1 MNKKITIKSI
11 SQQDKTVKASIN
23 INGHEEIVTTLF
35 NENCAPYISLK
46 SIDPYVIGFLY
57 FAMNYGYDIESK
69 LPISEELYY
78 NLHFHFIDSLIQA
91 NPNFHRV
98 QINAPLTQAND
109 ISFNNKNIVA
119 TGISCGVDS
128 LYTIATHG
136 KQSSILS
143 DYKLNALC
151 FFNVGAAM
159 KGNYEPSAL
168 IEGRKKLAQTFAEE
182 YGYKFLYVE
191 SNIHFIINKYAP
203 YSHVENHTYMAL
215 FCCLHLQNGIAK
227 YYYSSGY
234 TIKDF
239 SIIKEGNKELD
250 AAHYDLLTLSIASI
264 NGCKFYSIGS
274 TTTRLN
280 KVSYLCNYPPAYKY
294 LNVCV
299 NEVQND
305 NKCFKCIRTILEID
319 AVGDITKFN
328 KVFDIN
334 EYQSNFNWYLR
345 RLYID
350 CKLKKDPLLQEV
362 YPYFKYKISLTFKL
376 KTIFSIIINK
386 LLRKNG

>member
-1 MNKKITIKSI
+1 MKIIIESI
-11 SQQDKTVKASIN
+11 SQQDNIVKASIN
-23 INGHEEIVTTLF
+23 IGGHNEIVTTLF
-35 NENCAPYISLK
+35 NKNCIPYISIK
-46 SIDPYVIGFLY
+46 NIDPYVIGFLY
-57 FAMNYGYDIESK
+57 FAMNHGYDIESK
-69 LPISEELYY
+69 IPISEELYY
-78 NLHFHFIDSLIQA
+78 NLQFNFIDSLIQA
-91 NPNFHRV
+91 NPNFYRV
-98 QINAPLTQAND
+98 QINAPLTHANVT
-109 ISFNNKNIVA
+109 SSKNIVA

-136 KQSSILS
+136 KQSTIPSN
-143 DYKLNALC
+143 YKLNTLC

-159 KGNYEPSAL
+159 KGNYESSTL
-168 IEGRKKLAQTFAEE
+168 IEGRKKLAKTFAEE
-182 YGYKFLYVE
+182 YGYMFLYVE
-191 SNIHFIINKYAP
+191 SNIHFIINKYAS

-234 TIKDF
+234 AIKDF
-239 SIIKEGNKELD
+239 SIIKEKNKELD

-328 KVFDIN
+328 KVFN
-334 EYQSNFNWYLR
+334 VYEYQSNFNWYLR

-350 CKLKKDPLLQEV
+350 CKLKKDPFLQEV
-362 YPYFKYKISLTFKL
+362 YPYFKSKISFMFKF
-376 KTIFSIIINK
+376 KTILSIIINK
-386 LLRKNG
+386 LLKKNG